1 MREGNRK
8 YKQNEREERSENK
21 KQLLGFDD
29 VNFEQKREPYS
40 GRTRVNSNNPQQNS
54 NRQPESRNRR

>member
-8 YKQNEREERSENK
+8 HKQNEREERSENK

-40 GRTRVNSNNPQQNS
+40 GRTRFNSNDPQQNS
-54 NRQPESRNRR
+54 NKQPESRNRR